1 MANKKQPYNWG
12 KVTAGDII
20 SFRYKNKEG
29 RTLRRTILVLEPK
42 LSNTAKNP
50 SSKFLMHGIQLEV
63 SNRPTSAPNVIQ
75 NILESAGDVDVV
87 DIDKEVYRVDLTEST
102 KIIYSKL
109 KSLVKQHGIYRTYNY
124 EKATKSQVF
133 LEDLKLQKIFVEELV
148 GEN

>member
-1 MANKKQPYNWG
+1 MAKIGYSWSRVKR
-12 KVTAGDII
+12 GDII

-63 SNRPTSAPNVIQ
+63 SNKTINAPNVIQ

-87 DIDKEVYRVDLTEST
+87 DIDKEVYRVDLTEPT

-109 KSLVKQHGIYRTYNY
+109 KTLVKQHGIYRTYNY
-124 EKATKSQVF
+124 DKATKSQVF
-133 LEDLKLQKIFVEELV
+133 LEDLKLQKTFVEELV
-148 GEN
+148 GEY

>member
-1 MANKKQPYNWG
+1 MAKIGYSWSRVKR
-12 KVTAGDII
+12 GDII

-63 SNRPTSAPNVIQ
+63 SNKTINAPNVIQ
-75 NILESAGDVDVV
+75 NILESAGDVDIV
-87 DIDKEVYRVDLTEST
+87 DIDKEVYRVDLTEPT

-109 KSLVKQHGIYRTYNY
+109 KTLVKQHGIYRTYNY
-124 EKATKSQVF
+124 DKATKSQVF
-133 LEDLKLQKIFVEELV
+133 LEDLKLQKTFVEELV

>member
-1 MANKKQPYNWG
+1 MAKIGYSWSRVKR
-12 KVTAGDII
+12 GDII

-63 SNRPTSAPNVIQ
+63 SNKTINAPNVIQ

-87 DIDKEVYRVDLTEST
+87 DIDKEVYRVDLTEPT

-109 KSLVKQHGIYRTYNY
+109 KTLVKQHGIYRTYNY
-124 EKATKSQVF
+124 DKATKSQVF
-133 LEDLKLQKIFVEELV
+133 LEDLKLQKTFVEELV
-148 GEN
+148 GEG

>member
-1 MANKKQPYNWG
+1 MAKIGYSWS
-12 KVTAGDII
+12 KVGRGDII

-75 NILESAGDVDVV
+75 NILESAGDVGVV
-87 DIDKEVYRVDLTEST
+87 DIDKEVYRVDLTDST

-109 KSLVKQHGIYRTYNY
+109 KTLVKQHGIYRTYNY

>member
-1 MANKKQPYNWG
+1 MAKIGYSWARVKR
-12 KVTAGDII
+12 GDII

-29 RTLRRTILVLEPK
+29 KTLRRTILVLEPK

-63 SNRPTSAPNVIQ
+63 SNKTINAPNVIQ

-87 DIDKEVYRVDLTEST
+87 DIDKEVYRVDLTEPT

-109 KSLVKQHGIYRTYNY
+109 KTLVKQHGIYRTYNY
-124 EKATKSQVF
+124 DKATKSQVF
-133 LEDLKLQKIFVEELV
+133 LEDLKLQKTFVEELV
-148 GEN
+148 GEG

>member
-1 MANKKQPYNWG
+1 MAKIGYSWSR
-12 KVTAGDII
+12 VERGDII

-29 RTLRRTILVLEPK
+29 RILRRTILVLEPK

-63 SNRPTSAPNVIQ
+63 SNRPTNAPNVIQ
-75 NILESAGDVDVV
+75 NILESAGDIDVV
-87 DIDKEVYRVDLTEST
+87 DIDKEVYRVDLTEPT
-102 KIIYSKL
+102 KIIYTKL
-109 KSLVKQHGIYRTYNY
+109 KTLVKQHGIYRTYNY
-124 EKATKSQVF
+124 DKATKSQVF

>member
-1 MANKKQPYNWG
+1 MAKIGYSWSRVKR
-12 KVTAGDII
+12 GDII

-63 SNRPTSAPNVIQ
+63 SNKTVNAPNVIQ

-87 DIDKEVYRVDLTEST
+87 DIDKEVYRVDLTEPT

-109 KSLVKQHGIYRTYNY
+109 KTLVKQHGIYRTYNY
-124 EKATKSQVF
+124 DKATKSQVF
-133 LEDLKLQKIFVEELV
+133 LEDLKLQKTFVEELV
-148 GEN
+148 GEG

>member
-1 MANKKQPYNWG
+1 MAKIGYSWS
-12 KVTAGDII
+12 KVERGDII

-29 RTLRRTILVLEPK
+29 STLRRTILVLEPK
-42 LSNTAKNP
+42 LSNTAKSP

-109 KSLVKQHGIYRTYNY
+109 KTLVKQHGIYRTYNY

>member
-1 MANKKQPYNWG
+1 MAKIGYSWSRVKR
-12 KVTAGDII
+12 GDII

-63 SNRPTSAPNVIQ
+63 SNKTVTAPNVIQ

-87 DIDKEVYRVDLTEST
+87 DIDKEVYRVDLTEPT

-109 KSLVKQHGIYRTYNY
+109 KTLVKQHGIYRTYNY
-124 EKATKSQVF
+124 DKATKSQVF
-133 LEDLKLQKIFVEELV
+133 LEDLKLQKTFVEELV
-148 GEN
+148 GEG

>member
-1 MANKKQPYNWG
+1 MAKIGYSWS
-12 KVTAGDII
+12 KVERGDII

-63 SNRPTSAPNVIQ
+63 SNKTINAPNVIQ

-87 DIDKEVYRVDLTEST
+87 DIDKEVYRVDLTEPT

-109 KSLVKQHGIYRTYNY
+109 KTLVKQHGIYRTYNY
-124 EKATKSQVF
+124 DKATKSQVF
-133 LEDLKLQKIFVEELV
+133 LEDLKLQKTFVEELV
-148 GEN
+148 GEG

>member
-1 MANKKQPYNWG
+1 MAKIGYSWSRVKR
-12 KVTAGDII
+12 GDII

-63 SNRPTSAPNVIQ
+63 SNKTVNAPNVIQ

-87 DIDKEVYRVDLTEST
+87 DIDKEVYRVDLTEPT
-102 KIIYSKL
+102 KIIYSKFY
-109 KSLVKQHGIYRTYNY
+109 S
-124 EKATKSQVF
+124 F
-133 LEDLKLQKIFVEELV
+133 
-148 GEN
+148 

>member
-1 MANKKQPYNWG
+1 
-12 KVTAGDII
+12 
-20 SFRYKNKEG
+20 
-29 RTLRRTILVLEPK
+29 L
-42 LSNTAKNP
+42 
-50 SSKFLMHGIQLEV
+50 
-63 SNRPTSAPNVIQ
+63 Q

-124 EKATKSQVF
+124 DKATKSQIF
-133 LEDLKLQKIFVEELV
+133 LEDLKLQKAFVEELV

>member
-1 MANKKQPYNWG
+1 MAKIGYSWSRVKR
-12 KVTAGDII
+12 GDII

-29 RTLRRTILVLEPK
+29 KTLRRTILVLEPK

-63 SNRPTSAPNVIQ
+63 SNKTINAPNVIQ

-87 DIDKEVYRVDLTEST
+87 DIDKEVYRVDLTEPT

-109 KSLVKQHGIYRTYNY
+109 KTLVKQHGIYRTYNY
-124 EKATKSQVF
+124 DKATKSQVF
-133 LEDLKLQKIFVEELV
+133 LEDLKLQKTFVEELV
-148 GEN
+148 GEG

>member
-1 MANKKQPYNWG
+1 MAKIGYSWSRVKR
-12 KVTAGDII
+12 GDII

-29 RTLRRTILVLEPK
+29 STLRRTILVLEPK

-63 SNRPTSAPNVIQ
+63 SNKTINAPNVIQ

-87 DIDKEVYRVDLTEST
+87 DIDKEVYRVDLTEPT

-109 KSLVKQHGIYRTYNY
+109 KTLVKQHGIYRTYNY
-124 EKATKSQVF
+124 DKATKSQVF
-133 LEDLKLQKIFVEELV
+133 LEDLKLQKTFVEELV
-148 GEN
+148 GEY